1 MEIKIN
7 KEIKEYN
14 ETVFFGL
21 SVRQFVFSIL
31 ACGAAVAIYF
41 GGRSFLD
48 SETLYRCECD
58 EQDHDQQSQNTENAN
73 ARKAENFSM
82 TLYRVISA

>member
-41 GGRSFLD
+41 GGRSFWIPK
-48 SETLYRCECD
+48 RCHGSVCSVPPPLPPWALSATTECMP
-58 EQDHDQQSQNTENAN
+58 S
-73 ARKAENFSM
+73 RS
-82 TLYRVISA
+82 